1 MSALVAPA
9 EFAYL
14 RPASLAEALDELGAR
29 EGALALAGG
38 TDLVTMRAS
47 GQLAPKALVD
57 IKGVQELV
65 GVRSENGVVRVGAAT
80 AFADLLASGVAGGN
94 AVADGAALVG
104 AVQTRHRATI
114 GGNVCRSSPAG
125 DTLPGLL
132 VLGAEAQLASAKGS
146 RRVALEEFFLG
157 PGQNV
162 LQPGELLTALEFDAS
177 RGASAYRRLTYRAW
191 MDLAVIGV
199 AVWLEL
205 DGGACRAARVALGG
219 LAPVPLLV
227 PESAAALADTELSP
241 GDLDAAVEA
250 AVAAARPISDVRGT
264 SEHRIAG
271 LRALLPRV
279 VADAWERVG
288 EAG

>member
-1 MSALVAPA
+1 VSALVAPA

-14 RPASLAEALDELGAR
+14 RPTTLAEALDALGSR

-47 GQLAPKALVD
+47 GQLAPETLVD
-57 IKGVQELV
+57 IKGVPELA
-65 GVRSENGVVRVGAAT
+65 GVRRDDGVVRAGAAT
-80 AFADLLASGVAGGN
+80 PFADLLASGVAGGN

-132 VLGAEAQLASAKGS
+132 VLAAEAELASADES
-146 RRVALEEFFLG
+146 RRIGLEEFFLG
-157 PGQNV
+157 PGQNA
-162 LQPGELLTALEFDAS
+162 LQPGELLTSLEFDSS

-205 DGGACRAARVALGG
+205 DGDDCHAARVALGG

-227 PESAAALADTELSP
+227 PDSSAALAGTELSP

-279 VADAWERVG
+279 VADARERAG